1 MLDQMK
7 GGIDLPDIGYID
19 LLAYTSQAQIPLEDV
34 AVTVTAADGTALAMR
49 LTDRNGR
56 IATIEIPVPALSAG
70 QSPDT
75 GVTAFTAVN
84 LYARAEGYEQ
94 VENEN
99 LQVFP
104 NTVTRLN
111 LEMVPLSELPSS
123 WDRVRVF
130 NTPKQ
135 NL

>member
-34 AVTVTAADGTALAMR
+34 AVTVTAVDGTALAMR

-99 LQVFP
+99 LQVFA